1 MVEPMVKTPGVEVEI
16 TELANRYRSTH
27 IVQVKRFV
35 KVGGDGGD
43 VEELIAMLKA
53 AGYEERR

>member
-1 MVEPMVKTPGVEVEI
+1 MTIPMTDPGVRVEV
-16 TELANRYRSTH
+16 TELTTQRAGSGEYTH
-27 IVQVKRFV
+27 IASRLFV
-35 KVGGDGGD
+35 KVGGD